1 MKLKKVAAM
10 GLCLAMTAGML
21 AGCGKDGS
29 GGNNQTTA
37 STQGTTQ
44 AESTGKSED
53 TTAGTTAANTA
64 DTADTAGTTGQ
75 EQAQMPDGVNP
86 VGQYPIV
93 NEPITFKIMGR
104 KDPGATDWS
113 ELEVFKRLTELTN
126 INFEFEL
133 SEGDTFN
140 EQKNIA
146 LVGGEYGDM
155 IWRADRTSITDEET
169 YGPQGV
175 FLDLTDLIN
184 QYAPNIKALLEE
196 RPDIK
201 AAVTSMD
208 GKIYGLPY
216 AFETAT
222 TQGHTGFFD
231 SRWMENVGITKV
243 PETTDEL
250 YDMLV
255 KFKEM
260 DANGN
265 GDATDEIPFGCQ
277 GLNTTIRRLLIP
289 AFTGTA
295 EGLGF
300 DIKNGEVVY
309 APALPEYKEFLAYTN
324 KLYTEGL
331 LDPEFSTQ
339 TSQQWQAKVKADM
352 YGVYS
357 ASPTLLDAETTSTKQ
372 LSLPPLTS
380 STNSEKIAIQP
391 DNLYPARAFI
401 TDKCKNPVAAIRLL
415 DMFYATAEN
424 AVEGF
429 SGQTL
434 FLGYEGEHWK
444 YTDDTK
450 TAYEWIAPI
459 TGFGDINKSV
469 SVNMELPGYLNFPAA
484 PSGNP
489 LMENKVEQVNAM
501 QKPYYRAA
509 YPINARFTAEE
520 SERGNVIENDLYTYV
535 TMMTTKFIVG
545 EVSLDKFDEY
555 IDTINKTGLPELL
568 EIKKAAYERWTTAL
582 K

>member
-1 MKLKKVAAM
+1 MRFKKLVAM
-10 GLCLAMTAGML
+10 GICTCLAVTLL
-21 AGCGKDGS
+21 AGCGKKNEDQVNNNVTATPSEGPSTPSDGDS
-29 GGNNQTTA
+29 GKD
-37 STQGTTQ
+37 
-44 AESTGKSED
+44 E
-53 TTAGTTAANTA
+53 
-64 DTADTAGTTGQ
+64 
-75 EQAQMPDGVNP
+75 MPENVNAVGV
-86 VGQYPIV
+86 YPIV
-93 NEPITFKIMGR
+93 KEPITLTIMGR
-104 KDPGATDWS
+104 KDPGGTDWG
-113 ELEVFKRLTELTN
+113 ELEVFKRLTKITN

-133 SEGDTFN
+133 SEGDTFV

-146 LVGGEYGDM
+146 LVGGEYPDL
-155 IWRADRTSITDEET
+155 ILRADTSSITDEET

-175 FLDLTDLIN
+175 FLDLTDLIDK
-184 QYAPNIKALLEE
+184 YAPNIKALLQE

-201 AAVTSMD
+201 AAITSMD

-216 AFETAT
+216 AFQTAT

-231 SRWMENVGITKV
+231 SKWMDNVGITKV

-265 GDATDEIPFGCQ
+265 GDPNDEIPFSCS

-309 APALPEYKEFLAYTN
+309 APALPEYKEFLIYAN
-324 KLYTEGL
+324 KLYSEGL

-339 TSQQWQAKVKADM
+339 TSQQWQAKVKAGM
-352 YGVYS
+352 CGVYS
-357 ASPTLLDAETTSTKQ
+357 ASPTLLDPEVTVTQQ

-380 STNSEKIAIQP
+380 STNDKKVVIQP
-391 DNLYPARAFI
+391 DNLYPARGFI
-401 TDKCKNPVAAIRLL
+401 TDKCKDPVAAIRLL
-415 DMFYATAEN
+415 DMFYATPEN

-434 FLGYEGEHWK
+434 FLGWEGEHWE
-444 YTDDTK
+444 YTNGMKDF
-450 TAYEWIAPI
+450 YQWINPI
-459 TGFGDINKSV
+459 TGFGDINKSI
-469 SVNMELPGYLNFPAA
+469 SVNMELPGYLNFTAGPA
-484 PSGNP
+484 GNP
-489 LMENKVEQVNAM
+489 LMEMKVEQVNSM
-501 QKPYYRAA
+501 QKPYYKTA

-535 TMMTTKFIVG
+535 TMMTTKFIIG
-545 EVSLDKFDEY
+545 EVSVDKFDEY
-555 IDTINKTGLPELL
+555 IDTLNKTGLPELL
-568 EIKKAAYERWTTAL
+568 EIKRAALARWNEAM

>member
-1 MKLKKVAAM
+1 MKFKKLAAM
-10 GLCLAMTAGML
+10 GLCACMVVTMF
-21 AGCGKDGS
+21 AGCGKKSGDPVNGGGS
-29 GGNNQTTA
+29 TA
-37 STQGTTQ
+37 APTK
-44 AESTGKSED
+44 AESSTGDNS
-53 TTAGTTAANTA
+53 ANG
-64 DTADTAGTTGQ
+64 D
-75 EQAQMPDGVNP
+75 MPENVNP
-86 VGQYPIV
+86 VGEYPIV
-93 NEPITFKIMGR
+93 KEPITLKIMGR
-104 KDPGATDWS
+104 KDPTAGDW
-113 ELEVFKRLTELTN
+113 ENLEIFKRLTEITN

-133 SEGDTFN
+133 SEGDTFI

-146 LVGGEYGDM
+146 LVGGEYPDL
-155 IWRADRTSITDEET
+155 ILRAEMSGITDEET

-175 FLDLTDLIN
+175 FLDLTDLIDK
-184 QYAPNIKALLEE
+184 YAPNIKALLAE

-201 AAVTSMD
+201 AAITSMD

-231 SRWMENVGITKV
+231 SKWMENVGVTKI

-265 GDATDEIPFGCQ
+265 GDPNDEIPFTCV
-277 GLNTTIRRLLIP
+277 GLTTTIRRLLIP

-300 DIKNGEVVY
+300 DIKDGEVVY
-309 APALPEYKEFLAYTN
+309 APALPEYKEFLTYAN
-324 KLYTEGL
+324 KLYSEGL

-339 TSQQWQAKVKADM
+339 TIQQWQAKVKADM
-352 YGVYS
+352 TGIYS
-357 ASPTLLDAETTSTKQ
+357 GSPTMLDPEITTTQQ

-380 STNSEKIAIQP
+380 ATNSTPIAIKP
-391 DNLYPARAFI
+391 DNLYPARGFI
-401 TDKCKNPVAAIRLL
+401 TDKCKDPVAAIRLL
-415 DMFYATAEN
+415 DMFYATPEN

-434 FLGYEGEHWK
+434 FLGWEGEHWK

-450 TAYEWIAPI
+450 ESYEWIAPI
-459 TGFGDINKSV
+459 TGFTDINQSV
-469 SVNMELPGYLNFPAA
+469 SINMELPGYLSFFAA

-489 LMENKVEQVNAM
+489 LMEMKVEQVNKV
-501 QKPYYRAA
+501 QKPYYATA
-509 YPINARFTAEE
+509 YPFNARFTAEE

-535 TMMTTKFIVG
+535 TMMTTKFITG
-545 EVSLDKFDEY
+545 EVSIDKFDEY

-568 EIKKAAYERWTTAL
+568 EIKKAALVRWNEAM